1 MFNMFGTYVMYLNT
15 GRDDDDDCDDGD
27 SSNQYYY
34 K

>member
-1 MFNMFGTYVMYLNT
+1 MFNMFGTDVMYLNI
-15 GRDDDDDCDDGD
+15 GRDDDDDYDDEE